1 MIWDTD
7 GYCRLIR
14 YGPFGDAKNLDNL
27 SIAKRK
33 TSTKLITSTKLHKLG
48 TMINEDTTDYDW
60 TTGGVETLVHKR
72 VIFKSDIGQ
81 VHEVCFEAG
90 CVG

>member
-1 MIWDTD
+1 MLVIWDTD

-14 YGPFGDAKNLDNL
+14 YGSFGDSKNL
-27 SIAKRK
+27 SIAKRN
-33 TSTKLITSTKLHKLG
+33 TPTKLNTSTKLHKLG
-48 TMINEDTTDYDW
+48 TMTNEDTTDYDW
-60 TTGGVETLVHKR
+60 TTGGVETLVQKR

-90 CVG
+90 CFG

>member
-1 MIWDTD
+1 VIWNTD
-7 GYCRLIR
+7 GHCRLIR

-27 SIAKRK
+27 SIAKR
-33 TSTKLITSTKLHKLG
+33 STSTKLHNLG
-48 TMINEDTTDYDW
+48 TMITKDTTDYDW
-60 TTGGVETLVHKR
+60 TTGGVKTLVHQR

-90 CVG
+90 FVG